1 MPGGTYLDLDGLFKE
16 LDLFGHTAAL
26 DVVEAF
32 LNSAVDAETDP
43 IKYHA
48 SRLDK
53 PGAKITPRRA
63 FARMGLDYLTAPG
76 DYFCTTFYF
85 FFDLDSKPLAT

>member
-1 MPGGTYLDLDGLFKE
+1 MPGGTYLDLDGLFKD
-16 LDLFGHTAAL
+16 LDQFGHTAAS

-48 SRLDK
+48 SQLDK
-53 PGAKITPRRA
+53 P
-63 FARMGLDYLTAPG
+63 DYLTAPG
-76 DYFCTTFYF
+76 DYLCTTFYF
-85 FFDLDSKPLAT
+85 FFDLDSEPLAT